1 MLDINLIPVAS
12 RKKTNKSLFPEGF
25 QIPAEVVIGL
35 GGFVCGTILLVNLV
49 LFFTR
54 VHQAAH
60 YGELKKQW
68 QSILPQK
75 QEVDAIMTG
84 MSQLETEVK
93 TIQSVAIKNHM
104 LWSEKL
110 NIISDQL
117 PHGAWLKRVS
127 LTQDAVFIL
136 EGSTVVKENAE
147 LINVHRFTSNL
158 KKDPHFLDHLTN
170 FELGSIQR
178 RTVGH
183 VDIVDFLLT
192 TKIK

>member
-1 MLDINLIPVAS
+1 MLDINLIPVAFQ
-12 RKKTNKSLFPEGF
+12 KKTNKSLFPAGF
-25 QIPAEVVIGL
+25 HIPIEVVIGL
-35 GGFVCGTILLVNLV
+35 GGFVFGAIFLVNLV

-54 VHQAAH
+54 INKAAR
-60 YGELKKQW
+60 YGELKKEW
-68 QSILPQK
+68 QTILPEK
-75 QEVDAIMTG
+75 EDVDAIINDMR
-84 MSQLETEVK
+84 QLETELK
-93 TIQSVAIKNHM
+93 TIQSVAAENHI

-117 PHGAWLKRVS
+117 PHGVWLKEIN
-127 LTQDAVFIL
+127 LKDDVFML
-136 EGSTVVKENAE
+136 EGSTMVKENAE

-158 KKDPHFLDHLTN
+158 KKDPHFLDHLTS

-178 RTVGH
+178 RAVGH